1 MRKVIIG
8 IVIAIALVLG
18 IIAVSTMT
26 FDETGT
32 SETST
37 VTEETDDSG
46 KKLIIVILEEKMGVR
61 DNP

>member
-1 MRKVIIG
+1 MGKAIIA

-37 VTEETDDSG
+37 ITEETDDSG
-46 KKLIIVILEEKMGVR
+46 KKLIIVTLEESMGVK
-61 DNP
+61 DIP